1 MTDTEQRA
9 VTGGMGGAAAGALI
23 GALAGNA
30 GMGAAIGGLAGTTGG
45 FLYGRSVD
53 AQNRAFQQGLQQGRS
68 GN

>member
-1 MTDTEQRA
+1 
-9 VTGGMGGAAAGALI
+9 
-23 GALAGNA
+23 
-30 GMGAAIGGLAGTTGG
+30 MGAAIGGLAGTTGG